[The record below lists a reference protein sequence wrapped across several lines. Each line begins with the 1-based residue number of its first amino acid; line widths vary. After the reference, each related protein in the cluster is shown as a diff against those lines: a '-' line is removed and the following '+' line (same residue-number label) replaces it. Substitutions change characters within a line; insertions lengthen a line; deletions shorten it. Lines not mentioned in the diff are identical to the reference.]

1 MVKDIDVKLSQERTI
16 LSNERTMLSHMRTA
30 FALII
35 FGIAVLNFLKNGYA
49 LYTGTISIILGAIWI
64 IIGLVLYKIRYNR
77 IKKLRIQL

>member
-35 FGIAVLNFLKNGYA
+35 LTKDIMIKININFLIFP
-49 LYTGTISIILGAIWI
+49 LF
-64 IIGLVLYKIRYNR
+64 
-77 IKKLRIQL
+77 